1 MPITEKFKKLLI
13 SEKCRVIYL
22 EGEFIMAIQY
32 YEYKINL
39 YRLGDML
46 IEVFYSHKLD
56 KIHKIELLDYSSSRM
71 NFYIDQVNL
80 NELLVPQEG
89 M

>member
-22 EGEFIMAIQY
+22 EGDFIMAIQY

-56 KIHKIELLDYSSSRM
+56 KIHKIEPLDYTSSRM
-71 NFYIDQVNL
+71 NFYTDQVSL

-89 M
+89 R

>member
-1 MPITEKFKKLLI
+1 MPITEKFNNLLI
-13 SEKCRVIYL
+13 PEKCRVIYL

-56 KIHKIELLDYSSSRM
+56 KIHKIELLD
-71 NFYIDQVNL
+71 
-80 NELLVPQEG
+80 
-89 M
+89 

>member
-1 MPITEKFKKLLI
+1 MPLTEKFNKLLI
-13 SEKCRVIYL
+13 PEKCRVIYL

-56 KIHKIELLDYSSSRM
+56 KIHKIEHLDYTSSRM
-71 NFYIDQVNL
+71 NFYTDQVSL

-89 M
+89 R